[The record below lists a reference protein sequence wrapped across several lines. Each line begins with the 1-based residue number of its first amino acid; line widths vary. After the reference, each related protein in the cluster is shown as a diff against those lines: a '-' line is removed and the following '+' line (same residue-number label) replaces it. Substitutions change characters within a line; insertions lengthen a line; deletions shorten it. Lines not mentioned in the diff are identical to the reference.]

1 LWSRP
6 MEEYAEGKAPEIVV
20 DVPGVLD
27 DRTNC

>member
-1 LWSRP
+1 